1 MRAKEAVMIELTE
14 EQRQNVLQGNPVRVE
29 MPELG
34 TDCVVLRADVYERL
48 RSVLEE
54 NDEPDMRTVALLIEH
69 NMREDDADDPLLE
82 SYQ

>member
-1 MRAKEAVMIELTE
+1 MIELTE
-14 EQRQNVLQGNPVRVE
+14 EQRQSVLHGNPVRVA

-34 TDCVVLRADVYERL
+34 TECVVLRADVYERL

-54 NDEPDMRTVALLIEH
+54 DEEPDMRSVALLIEH
-69 NMREDDADDPLLE
+69 NMRDDDVDDPFLE